1 MTQSELLNKL
11 NKLLALPGETELVEF
26 KEARNDY
33 SFEKLGKYFS
43 ALSNEANLKNKNCS
57 WLIFGVNKN
66 HVVVG
71 TNYRNYRPALDS
83 LKSEIANKT
92 TNRITFVEIF
102 EVNHQNGRV
111 VLFQIPAAPPGIPV
125 AWEGHYYGRDG
136 EDLGA
141 LNLQEIEQIRKQAN
155 QFDWSAQIIPQ
166 ASINDL
172 DPTAIL
178 KAREVYKAKSKD
190 KAIFSDINNW
200 NDAAF
205 LDKAKITINGNITN
219 AAIILLGKPESTHY
233 LSPSVARITWKLE
246 SEESGYEHFDPP
258 FFLTINYLY
267 QKIRN
272 YNYKILP
279 ADSITPIEVSKY
291 ERWIILEAL
300 NNCIAH
306 QDYSL
311 NSRINVIEKT
321 DELIFTNAGK
331 FFEGNLEEYLF
342 KDKTP
347 EKYRNSF
354 LAQAMVNLGMIDT
367 VGHGI
372 KKMFLEQ
379 KKRYLPLPEYDFSMP
394 DRITLKIYGRIIN
407 ENYSKLL
414 IEKADLDLYT
424 TFLLDKVQK
433 SQQLTK
439 EESQHL
445 KNQKL
450 VEGRYPNIFVTSKI
464 ASITGD
470 KTTYIKN
477 RAFDK
482 DYYKKLI
489 IEYLSEYHSASRE
502 DIDKLLLN
510 KLPDVLNEKQRL
522 NKIKNLLSE
531 LSQKDKRIKNVGTRS
546 ISKWILVK

>member
-1 MTQSELLNKL
+1 
-11 NKLLALPGETELVEF
+11 
-26 KEARNDY
+26 
-33 SFEKLGKYFS
+33 
-43 ALSNEANLKNKNCS
+43 
-57 WLIFGVNKN
+57 
-66 HVVVG
+66 
-71 TNYRNYRPALDS
+71 
-83 LKSEIANKT
+83 
-92 TNRITFVEIF
+92 
-102 EVNHQNGRV
+102 
-111 VLFQIPAAPPGIPV
+111 
-125 AWEGHYYGRDG
+125 
-136 EDLGA
+136 
-141 LNLQEIEQIRKQAN
+141 
-155 QFDWSAQIIPQ
+155 
-166 ASINDL
+166 
-172 DPTAIL
+172 
-178 KAREVYKAKSKD
+178 
-190 KAIFSDINNW
+190 
-200 NDAAF
+200 
-205 LDKAKITINGNITN
+205 
-219 AAIILLGKPESTHY
+219 
-233 LSPSVARITWKLE
+233 
-246 SEESGYEHFDPP
+246 
-258 FFLTINYLY
+258 
-267 QKIRN
+267 
-272 YNYKILP
+272 
-279 ADSITPIEVSKY
+279 
-291 ERWIILEAL
+291 
-300 NNCIAH
+300 
-306 QDYSL
+306 
-311 NSRINVIEKT
+311 
-321 DELIFTNAGK
+321 
-331 FFEGNLEEYLF
+331 
-342 KDKTP
+342 
-347 EKYRNSF
+347 
-354 LAQAMVNLGMIDT
+354 MVNLGMIDT

-489 IEYLSEYHSASRE
+489 FEYLSEYHSASRE